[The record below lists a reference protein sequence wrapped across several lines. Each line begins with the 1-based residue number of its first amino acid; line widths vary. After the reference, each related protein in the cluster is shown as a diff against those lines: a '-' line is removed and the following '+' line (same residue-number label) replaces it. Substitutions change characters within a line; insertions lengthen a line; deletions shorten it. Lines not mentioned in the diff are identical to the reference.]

1 MPVYVYLMDDQNPL
15 SPTIISKHIEHLQ
28 QLESENRLII
38 CGPFSDYKGGMVVF
52 NAADKEE
59 AMRITLRDPFIA
71 LGFKTF
77 ELRTLDVADASND
90 YLG

>member
-1 MPVYVYLMDDQNPL
+1 
-15 SPTIISKHIEHLQ
+15 
-28 QLESENRLII
+28 
-38 CGPFSDYKGGMVVF
+38 MVVF